1 MEKILLSC
9 NIFLL
14 VYTQSLLYINMSEEH
29 LQADG
34 QDLLLFRDECLG
46 SGAYGMVC
54 KAKLNE
60 LPCAAKLL
68 HRVLFHPTIQ
78 RRFEQE
84 CQLLQNMRHPNV
96 VQYLGIA
103 SDPRSRLPILLME
116 LLDENLTDFLERSD
130 EPLQYHLQ
138 VNLWHDIALAL
149 TYLHSKKI
157 IHRDLSGNNVLLIA
171 GSRAKVSDFGM
182 SMLTGMDATKSRL
195 THCPGNANYMSPEAL
210 IEPPTYSEK
219 LDVFSSGVVAIQI
232 ITRKFPEPGPSMI
245 RHDDPKSRTGFSLTP
260 VPEIERREN
269 HIGLIEPKHSM
280 LPVIQSCLR
289 DRERERPTARQL
301 CHQLVTLKQA
311 REFAQ
316 SKQQPTPRE
325 RRIQEQEKLIQEQ
338 HQAVQRMQ
346 NEITEWEQQVKVLD
360 IHVLQLS
367 QKLQLKKQELSKT
380 QSDLQHKTQ
389 ELQQKKEEFQ
399 HKTQELQQKKEELQQ
414 QSLEQQQALHKQV
427 LQTFQQQS
435 LEQQRALHEQVLQK
449 FQQQSLEQQRALHEQ
464 VLQKFQQQNQEL
476 QQALQGEALQEL
488 QHKIE
493 ELESESF
500 NNKSLIEK
508 LPPGM

>member
-1 MEKILLSC
+1 MNYEGKKECVALGLQHI
-9 NIFLL
+9 
-14 VYTQSLLYINMSEEH
+14 SLGLYPVSTINMSEH

-78 RRFEQE
+78 RRFDQE
-84 CQLLQNMRHPNV
+84 CQLLQNIRHPNV

-116 LLDENLTDFLERSD
+116 MLDENLTNFLERSD
-130 EPLQYHLQ
+130 GPLQYHLQ

-149 TYLHSKKI
+149 TYLHSKNI

-171 GSRAKVSDFGM
+171 GSRAKVTDFGM
-182 SMLTGMDATKSRL
+182 SMLTEMDVTKSRL
-195 THCPGNANYMSPEAL
+195 TNCPGNANYMSPEAL

-245 RHDDPKSRTGFSLTP
+245 RRDDPKSRTGFSLTP
-260 VPEIERREN
+260 IPEIERREN

-280 LPVIQSCLR
+280 LPVIQNCLR
-289 DRERERPTARQL
+289 DRERERPTAQQL

-316 SKQQPTPRE
+316 SKQQPTPKE
-325 RRIQEQEKLIQEQ
+325 RRIQK
-338 HQAVQRMQ
+338 
-346 NEITEWEQQVKVLD
+346 EITTLKG
-360 IHVLQLS
+360 HVQLLTTRLYENSKELLQ
-367 QKLQLKKQELSKT
+367 KKKELSKT
-380 QSDLQHKTQ
+380 QSDLQQKT
-389 ELQQKKEEFQ
+389 
-399 HKTQELQQKKEELQQ
+399 EELQQ
-414 QSLEQQQALHKQV
+414 TS
-427 LQTFQQQS
+427 
-435 LEQQRALHEQVLQK
+435 
-449 FQQQSLEQQRALHEQ
+449 
-464 VLQKFQQQNQEL
+464 QEL
-476 QQALQGEALQEL
+476 QLKKQQLLKTQSDFHQNTIENLKLQEALQDF
-488 QHKIE
+488 QHRIE
-493 ELESESF
+493 ELESKVRE
-500 NNKSLIEK
+500 NQTLIEQ
-508 LPPGM
+508 LPPGIMLSTFIIKLYVHRNGGGAGGAGLPPIFYPRDLYYVRHPPPPPPPPKKKKGIVSYAYV